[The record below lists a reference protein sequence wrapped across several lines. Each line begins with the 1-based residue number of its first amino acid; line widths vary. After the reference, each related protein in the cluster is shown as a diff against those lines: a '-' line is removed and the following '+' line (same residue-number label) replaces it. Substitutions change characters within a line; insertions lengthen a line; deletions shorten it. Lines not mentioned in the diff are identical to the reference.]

1 MIISNMNFSYK
12 NIDNAYSKIKN
23 QIIKT
28 PLISNDYI
36 NKKLDSKIFFK
47 LENLQKTGSFKL
59 RGATHKIS
67 KLNQENKRNS

>member
-1 MIISNMNFSYK
+1 MNFSYK

-36 NKKLDSKIFFK
+36 NKKLDSKIFFI
-47 LENLQKTGSFKL
+47 LENLQKTGTFKL
-59 RGATHKIS
+59 KYI
-67 KLNQENKRNS
+67 KFLY